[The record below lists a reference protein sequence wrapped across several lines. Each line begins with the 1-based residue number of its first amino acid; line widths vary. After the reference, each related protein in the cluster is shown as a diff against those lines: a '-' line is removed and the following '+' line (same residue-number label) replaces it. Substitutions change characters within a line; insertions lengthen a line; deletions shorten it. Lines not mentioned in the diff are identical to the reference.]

1 MLAKPDLIVILD
13 TLQALRELCK
23 DCELHMRHIT
33 GATKL
38 NFQIHFD
45 LCIWAQL
52 WVNGDGT
59 VRYDF
64 NNVRTNLY
72 IGSVEVHDPK
82 QAAEAIYTLLTSQ

>member
-1 MLAKPDLIVILD
+1 MQVKPDLIVMLD

-23 DCELHMRHIT
+23 DSELHMRHSN

-45 LCIWAQL
+45 LCIWVTI
-52 WVNGDGT
+52 WVHGDGT

-64 NNVRTNLY
+64 NNVRTDLY
-72 IGSVEVHDPK
+72 IGSVEVHDPV
-82 QAAEAIYTLLTSQ
+82 QAAEAMYTLLTTQ

>member
-1 MLAKPDLIVILD
+1 MLVKRDLIVILD
-13 TLQALRELCK
+13 TIQALRELCK
-23 DCELHMRHIT
+23 DDELNMRHIT

-59 VRYDF
+59 VRYDL

-72 IGSVEVHDPK
+72 IGSVEVHDPA
-82 QAAEAIYTLLTSQ
+82 QVAEVIYTFLTSQ